1 MKQKKRSWDWPILFF
16 SNPDE
21 RVLEIGC
28 SLEISPRSFRT
39 RLIRIDP
46 DYRRLKD
53 SAIRDGENAIS
64 IQGGID
70 VLPFLDQSLDGVI
83 ILESSG
89 ENEETLRRMLSEVK
103 RILKENGQLLIFFKP
118 QPFTLLAKSKSLM
131 RLFKLLNIYGYS
143 HPEIYWPYRSLRN
156 VKRLI
161 PLGSSSVERYII
173 RELTILHS
181 EVNLLTWL
189 KYLGMMILSYLNLF
203 GKIIPQGYL
212 ISAHS

>member
-1 MKQKKRSWDWPILFF
+1 MKQKKRSQDWPILFF

-83 ILESSG
+83 ILESSA

-103 RILKENGQLLIFFKP
+103 RILKENGELLIFFKP
-118 QPFTLLAKSKSLM
+118 QPFTLLAKSKSLR
-131 RLFKLLNIYGYS
+131 RLFNLLNMLGYS
-143 HPEIYWPYRSLRN
+143 HPEIYWPYRSLKN

-161 PLGSSSVERYII
+161 PLNSPHVEQYII
-173 RELTILHS
+173 RDLTILHS
-181 EVNLLTWL
+181 QGNPLDYL
-189 KYLGMMILSYLNLF
+189 KYLWIMILSRLNLYS
-203 GKIIPQGYL
+203 KIIPQGYL
-212 ISAHS
+212 IFTHS